1 MATEK
6 KTAPLWLAL
15 MPVLVLAVTLT
26 YAVVAFE
33 AYAHLPIMGG
43 GITAGVI
50 GWRLGYRWSE
60 LQAGMV
66 KGISLAMPAVL
77 ILLAIGVLIGSWIV
91 SGVVPL
97 LIVYGLDL
105 LSAEMFLVAAC
116 LICAVVSLASGSSWT
131 TASTVGVALMGVAGG
146 LGVSPAMTAG
156 AIVSGS
162 YFGDKLSPLSDTTNL
177 AAGVAEVPLFTHIR
191 HMLWTTVPAL
201 LIAVSIYALLG
212 RNAGTEVDTQQMKL
226 LLETLHSQFTLT
238 PWLLLAPGAVVLCL
252 LFRMPALPAILVGAG
267 VGAILAVTVQG
278 TTAGE
283 LYNALQSKADPNTGV
298 EAFDKLFKGK
308 GGIESMFSTVGIIL
322 CALALGG
329 LMECTGMLGVIGAA
343 IMKFA
348 INTGRLV
355 GATLASCLG
364 MNLVAS
370 DQYLAVVMPGR
381 MYKDAFDEAGLD
393 RRNLSRCLEDAG
405 TITSPLIPWNSCGA
419 TMASVLVNPL
429 SFLPFA
435 FFNLLCPLISLLFGF
450 TGWTMKKK
458 EENGKSLGRA
468 AVE

>member
-1 MATEK
+1 MATETK
-6 KTAPLWLAL
+6 KASLWLAL
-15 MPVLVLAVTLT
+15 VPVLVLVATLT
-26 YAVVAFE
+26 YAVRAFE
-33 AYAHLPIMGG
+33 AYPHLPIICGCVA
-43 GITAGVI
+43 AGVI

-60 LQAGMV
+60 LQDGMV

-77 ILLAIGVLIGSWIV
+77 ILLAIGILIGSWIV

-97 LIVYGLDL
+97 LILYGLNL
-105 LSAEMFLVAAC
+105 LSAEVFLVAAC

-131 TASTVGVALMGVAGG
+131 TVSTVGVALMGVAAG

-201 LIAVSIYALLG
+201 LIALGIYALLG
-212 RNAGTEVDTQQMKL
+212 RNAGAEVNNAEVSL
-226 LLETLHSQFTLT
+226 LLETLQSEFTLT
-238 PWLLLAPGAVVLCL
+238 PWLLLAPGAVVVCL
-252 LFRMPALPAILVGAG
+252 LFRLPALPAILVGAG
-267 VGAILAVTVQG
+267 VGAILAVAVQG
-278 TTAGE
+278 STGAE
-283 LYNALQSKADPNTGV
+283 LYNALHSVADPNTGV
-298 EAFDKLFKGK
+298 EVFDKLFKDK
-308 GGIESMFSTVGIIL
+308 GGIESMYSTVGIII
-322 CALALGG
+322 CALAFGG
-329 LMECTGMLGVIGAA
+329 LMECTGMLAAIGAA

-348 INTGRLV
+348 VTTGRLV

-364 MNLVAS
+364 MNLIAS

-419 TMASVLVNPL
+419 TMIGALKVDPL
-429 SFLPFA
+429 SFLPYA
-435 FFNLLCPLISLLFGF
+435 VFNMCCPLISLLFGF

-458 EENGKSLGRA
+458 EEK
-468 AVE
+468 